1 MGFVLNFITNANG
14 IYSFIEGDF
23 VVPTCFN
30 TQVLATEAVLRFARV
45 FRKGFFF
52 RFKSKQADGLL
63 FFLMGKQ
70 KLYLREC

>member
-30 TQVLATEAVLRFARV
+30 TQVLATDKKLFFVLREFFVRD
-45 FRKGFFF
+45 FFF
-52 RFKSKQADGLL
+52 VLNLSKQMDYYS
-63 FFLMGKQ
+63 F
-70 KLYLREC
+70 

>member
-52 RFKSKQADGLL
+52 SF
-63 FFLMGKQ
+63 
-70 KLYLREC
+70 